1 MSFGCSLKQAWGV
14 DGFHKEKERTI
25 RDNNRAHEMPPVSC
39 VPHVD
44 APPPQVPLPTRGG
57 DEPDVRVLYAIG
69 VGVMTVLLL
78 EVVFKMGRSSS

>member
-39 VPHVD
+39 VPHVVEK
-44 APPPQVPLPTRGG
+44 PQVRPTRGG